1 MWSHIA
7 FWLAVLTLAGF
18 LFTFLEL
25 AFASGKMPRLLD
37 EPAELVDAPLVSVLV
52 AARDEERGIAD
63 ALQSLLR
70 LDYPRYEIIA
80 VDDRSTDRT
89 GPILDALAAQSKG
102 TLRVVHVTELPDGWL
117 GKNHAHAEA
126 ARAAAGELLLFTDAD
141 IVFQPTV
148 LSRAVHLMQRNR
160 LDHLALGP
168 DVGSRGSLLLAATVN
183 YFAFCF
189 AIFMKPW
196 KAIDPKSRR
205 HVGIGAFNLVRA
217 DAYRRVGGH
226 EPIRMRPDDDIKLGK
241 ILKQSGARQQ
251 IAAGNGLL
259 SVDWYHSVGEFVQ
272 GLQKNT
278 FASLDYNTPL
288 TIAAI
293 AFTFLTHLWPYVAL
307 VLTHGTTRLVNAAIV
322 AVQLVTLAAVSW
334 AAERRPWLALGY
346 PIAAAI
352 FLYTVAS
359 ATFRTLRNDG
369 IDWRGTHY
377 PLARLRA
384 NRV

>member
-1 MWSHIA
+1 MLSRLA
-7 FWLAVLTLAGF
+7 FGLALLTLAGF
-18 LFTFLEL
+18 AFTFLEL
-25 AFASGKMPRLLD
+25 AWASRRIPRLLD
-37 EPAELVDAPLVSVLV
+37 EPAELTDAPLVSLLV
-52 AARDEERGIAD
+52 AARDEERGIAA

-70 LDYPRYEIIA
+70 LDYPHYEIIA

-89 GPILDALAAQSKG
+89 GAILDELAAQSG
-102 TLRVVHVTELPDGWL
+102 GRLRAVHITELPDGWL

-126 ARAAAGELLLFTDAD
+126 ARAAAGSLLLFTDAD
-141 IVFQPTV
+141 VVFQPTV
-148 LSRAVHLMQRNR
+148 LSRAVHLLQRNR
-160 LDHLALGP
+160 LDHLTLGP
-168 DVGSRGSLLLAATVN
+168 DVGSRGSLLLAVTVN
-183 YFAFCF
+183 FFAFCF

-241 ILKQSGARQQ
+241 ILKQAGARQQ
-251 IAAGNGLL
+251 VAAGNGLL
-259 SVDWYHSVGEFVQ
+259 SVDWYHSVGEFVG

-278 FASLDYNTPL
+278 FASLGYNTAL
-288 TIAAI
+288 AVGGI
-293 AFTFLTHLWPYVAL
+293 AFTFLTHLWPYAAV
-307 VLTHGTTRLVNAAIV
+307 VLTHGTTRLLNAAIIGL
-322 AVQLVTLAAVSW
+322 QLLILAAISW
-334 AAERRPWLALGY
+334 ASERRPWLALGY

-359 ATFRTLRNDG
+359 ATVRTLANDG